1 MEVSSMFGRFTLVA
15 VTFFLGVGAAWAQT
29 QAPDSQSRQE
39 SEYTDTLYATD
50 QHMGFS
56 IRNTMLRLL
65 GGVSLAREPESKAAE
80 RDGWWGEPVPQVPPE
95 LVRAEQ
101 SNR

>member
-1 MEVSSMFGRFTLVA
+1 MLRRFTVVA
-15 VTFFLGVGAAWAQT
+15 VTFFLGAGAAWAQVP
-29 QAPDSQSRQE
+29 ASQSHQE

-65 GGVSLAREPESKAAE
+65 GGVSLARERDSKAAE
-80 RDGWWGEPVPQVPPE
+80 KDGWWGEPVPQVPPE